1 MDMNPPA
8 TKPAPQI
15 AEQLRMLYVERAL
28 AHSAGLSGN
37 RSYMDD
43 LEIEISGCR
52 DAYVGAAVTE
62 IAVLRGLLGGRL
74 SG

>member
-1 MDMNPPA
+1 MNPPA
-8 TKPAPQI
+8 TTPAPQI
-15 AEQLRMLYVERAL
+15 AEQLRLLYVERAL
-28 AHSAGLSGN
+28 AEVAGLANN

-43 LEIEISGCR
+43 LEDEISGCR

>member
-1 MDMNPPA
+1 MNPPA

-15 AEQLRMLYVERAL
+15 AEQLRLLYVERAL
-28 AHSAGLSGN
+28 AESAGLAGN
-37 RSYMDD
+37 RTYMDD
-43 LEIEISGCR
+43 LEDEISGCR

-62 IAVLRGLLGGRL
+62 IAVLRGVLGGRL

>member
-1 MDMNPPA
+1 MNPPA
-8 TKPAPQI
+8 TKPAPVI
-15 AEQLRMLYVERAL
+15 AEQLRLLYVERAL
-28 AHSAGLSGN
+28 AESAGLAAN

-43 LEIEISGCR
+43 LELEISGCR

-62 IAVLRGLLGGRL
+62 IAVLRGMLSGRL

>member
-1 MDMNPPA
+1 MDPS
-8 TKPAPQI
+8 TVTYAPEI
-15 AEQLRMLYVERAL
+15 AERLRLLYAERAL
-28 AHSAGLSGN
+28 AECAGLGDN

-43 LEIEISGCR
+43 LEDEISGCR

-62 IAVLRGLLGGRL
+62 IAVLRGVLGSRL